1 MRKILAIIV
10 GIVGVLA
17 LGWVIYYF
25 ISRAAST
32 ATTAKPE
39 TKSTNAQQSAN
50 QLKIV
55 SQEPVLDYWTAS
67 TSQEIFYVNSEG
79 KIAKIGT
86 PQNTYLSEQ
95 TIKNINFI
103 LPSPDGQKVVF
114 AFGNPHQPQFSIF
127 DLASSTW
134 SPLPLEIKSV
144 AWSPEGKRL
153 AAIINQNNQTDLV
166 ILDLAKY
173 FSSDPKQKTKAS
185 TILIKNFS
193 LQDLKMSW
201 LRPDAMIFT
210 DKPSNSVMGS
220 AWRLDF
226 PKPASPA
233 FTEIV
238 APGNGL
244 MIKWLKEDLGLKF
257 QNQQSSLIN
266 WAGQTINNFSIM
278 VLPDKCV
285 LKSDSLYC
293 FLFTSA
299 NPKIN
304 WPDDYLQKSIYTID
318 AFYKFNLNNLVAPE
332 LIFAPTE
339 GKIIDASDLKILGN
353 QILFINRYDNQLY
366 SLEIK
371 D

>member
-1 MRKILAIIV
+1 MRKILAIIIGV
-10 GIVGVLA
+10 VGVLA

-25 ISRAAST
+25 ISRAASPII
-32 ATTAKPE
+32 TAKPE
-39 TKSTNAQQSAN
+39 TESTSAQQAAS

-55 SQEPVLDYWTAS
+55 SQEPVFDYWTAS
-67 TSQEIFYVNSEG
+67 TSQEIFYITPEG
-79 KIAKIGT
+79 KIAKIGA

-95 TIKNINFI
+95 TITNLNFA
-103 LPSPDGQKVVF
+103 LPSPDSQKVIA
-114 AFGNPHQPQFSIF
+114 AFGDSRQPQFSIF

-153 AAIINQNNQTDLV
+153 AAIINQNNQTDLI

-173 FSSDPKQKTKAS
+173 LSSDPKQKAKSS
-185 TILIKNFS
+185 TTIVKNFS
-193 LQDLKMSW
+193 LQDLKMNW
-201 LRPDAMIFT
+201 LIPDEIIFT
-210 DKPSNSVMGS
+210 GKPSNSVMGS
-220 AWRLDF
+220 AWRLNF
-226 PKPASPA
+226 AKPTKTT

-238 APGNGL
+238 PPGTGL
-244 MIKWLKEDLGLKF
+244 MIKWLKEDSGLKF
-257 QNQQSSLIN
+257 QNQKSSLIN
-266 WAGQTINNFSIM
+266 WTGQTINNFSIM

-318 AFYKFNLNNLVAPE
+318 ALYKFNLNNLVAPE

-339 GKIIDASDLKILGN
+339 GKIIDASDLKILGD

-366 SLEIK
+366 SLEVE
-371 D
+371 